1 MEEGI
6 SDLGVMVKRP
16 NISHVNSPINSPN
29 SRYEVEDIH
38 IMNCSE
44 EHEKIVMSNSSM
56 QGY

>member
-44 EHEKIVMSNSSM
+44 EHEKIIMSNSSM
-56 QGY
+56 